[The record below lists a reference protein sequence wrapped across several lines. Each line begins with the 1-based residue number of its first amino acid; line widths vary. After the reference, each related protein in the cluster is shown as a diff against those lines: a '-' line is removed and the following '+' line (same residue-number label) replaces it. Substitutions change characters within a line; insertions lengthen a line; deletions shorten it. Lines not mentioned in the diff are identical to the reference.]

1 MTRPYSIDLRERAV
15 ALVEAGMT
23 IREAAEALNISPSC
37 LPKWRALQQRT
48 GSLSPGQIGGHKK
61 RTLTGEVAEWLKQ
74 RMREAAFTLRGLVAE
89 LAEQGIK
96 TDSRAVWVFA
106 HEQNLSFKKNR
117 AGRRA
122 GSSRHRP

>member
-1 MTRPYSIDLRERAV
+1 MTQPYSIDLRERAV

-23 IREAAEALNISPSC
+23 IREAAEMLDISPSC
-37 LPKWRALQQRT
+37 LPKWCALKRRT

-61 RTLTGEVAEWLKQ
+61 RTLSGEPAEWLKR

-117 AGRRA
+117 ARRRTGA
-122 GSSRHRP
+122 P